1 MGTSLGPSE
10 GSHQPDRPLTF
21 QVARDEARHN
31 GARRFVAGASPSR
44 CEQLGDSVRSSAG
57 IVTIPGLAAWMEA
70 GLCPPI
76 SMTPCSRLR
85 TALIHLGISY

>member
-1 MGTSLGPSE
+1 MERGGLWPV
-10 GSHQPDRPLTF
+10 L
-21 QVARDEARHN
+21 
-31 GARRFVAGASPSR
+31 RRAA
-44 CEQLGDSVRSSAG
+44 ENELGDSVRSSAG